1 MGTVIALKRPRVSE
15 KVVEHL
21 IRLGYLR
28 AAKRLD
34 GDAIGYAL
42 ARLNDDLRRS
52 ETITDDPG
60 LGWLRADGR
69 PVNRRGD
76 RVEGGCQ

>member
-1 MGTVIALKRPRVSE
+1 MPRHAAQDEQVGQDIDDVDRLTIA
-15 KVVEHL
+15 

-28 AAKRLD
+28 AVKRLD
-34 GDAIGYAL
+34 ADASGHAL

-60 LGWLRADGR
+60 PRSA
-69 PVNRRGD
+69 
-76 RVEGGCQ
+76 

>member
-1 MGTVIALKRPRVSE
+1 MGNVIELKRPRVSE
-15 KVVEHL
+15 QVIEYL

-34 GDAIGYAL
+34 GDAINRAL
-42 ARLNDDLRRS
+42 GRLGDDLRLS

-60 LGWLRADGR
+60 PLSA
-69 PVNRRGD
+69 
-76 RVEGGCQ
+76 

>member
-1 MGTVIALKRPRVSE
+1 MGNVIELKHPRVSE

-28 AAKRLD
+28 AVKRLD
-34 GDAIGYAL
+34 GDAIGHAL

-60 LGWLRADGR
+60 PRSA
-69 PVNRRGD
+69 
-76 RVEGGCQ
+76 

>member
-1 MGTVIALKRPRVSE
+1 MGNVIELKHPRVSG

-34 GDAIGYAL
+34 GNAIGHAL

-60 LGWLRADGR
+60 PRSA
-69 PVNRRGD
+69 
-76 RVEGGCQ
+76 